1 MLKMKK
7 IFSFILLFCISYFC
21 NAQTSNYSLKGK
33 IIDNSTNKFVEYATV
48 SLKKDTIF
56 QGAIT
61 DKNGKFSFD
70 VLQGT
75 YILKVSFIGYKNYVD
90 TIEINK
96 NMDLGI
102 IKLQVDDKQLGEVVV
117 EGQKEVIKDELDKIV
132 YSVEND
138 KNAEGKTVWEI
149 MRKVP
154 FVSIQPNE
162 QLAINGNSNITVF
175 IDGRFSAI
183 VSNLARF
190 LQTLPTNT
198 VKSIEV
204 ITNPSAKYDAEGTAG
219 IINIVTKR
227 ELIRGLEGSVGA
239 GLGNRNSSIGTNVLY
254 GTKKILWVGN
264 AIVVVDNFDTRNDIT
279 RLNKL
284 SNTTLLQSSKTQ
296 NRSYN
301 HNYSLGFDY
310 RLNDKNTIVINT
322 SASFS
327 NTNTATQANS
337 KASNT
342 DNILQ
347 NISQKN
353 ISTNYDLQFVYEKQ
367 FVKAGQKLSI
377 LGRTN
382 YADNA
387 NNYTNIR
394 TIAND
399 FTTYLLDNPTKRRE
413 TTAQIDY
420 VQPISKKI
428 TIETGT
434 KAIFRDFDINNTRTY
449 AETPNE
455 KPVVAQLNF
464 LQNIYSIYLSSR
476 YQLNDKFLIRGG
488 IRVENTDNTAQNY
501 SQNYTNIV
509 PNISIGYKLKDN
521 SFKLGY
527 SQRLSRP
534 SINVINPFRIDAD
547 TNYVSIGNKNIQP
560 EISHNLDFTYSR
572 FADKWSITSRI
583 AVNTVN
589 GMIGRYNT
597 VDINGKMTVQ
607 AANIGNRTQ
616 YSSNISLDYS
626 GIKKL
631 NFTLMADFAY
641 LFIDNGNYITQG
653 SVANVATIINYDP
666 NENLSFEAY
675 INYRLPETIY
685 QGSITY
691 SHYSTLVAK
700 YKFWQKRASFSMQ
713 FTNPLLISY
722 DTTTELTDTTFNSLN
737 VSQTYTP
744 WASIGFSLRF
754 GQNKNQRKDTKT
766 INNNDQ
772 KDL

>member
-1 MLKMKK
+1 MKK
-7 IFSFILLFCISYFC
+7 IFLVIFLLLPHLFVCNGQTPSY
-21 NAQTSNYSLKGK
+21 TLKGK
-33 IIDNSTNKFVEYATV
+33 IIDNATNKFVEYATV
-48 SLKKDTIF
+48 SLKKDTLF
-56 QGAIT
+56 QGTIT
-61 DKNGKFSFD
+61 DKNGKFSFE

-75 YILKVSFIGYKNYVD
+75 YMLKVSFIGYKNYVD
-90 TIEINK
+90 TIEISK
-96 NMDLGI
+96 NIDLGT

-154 FVSIQPNE
+154 FITINPNE
-162 QLAINGNSNITVF
+162 QLEINGNTNITVF

-183 VSNLARF
+183 TSNLARF

-219 IINIVTKR
+219 IINIVTKK
-227 ELIRGLEGSVGA
+227 ELIRGLEGSVSTS
-239 GLGNRNSSIGTNVLY
+239 LGNRVSNIGISVLY
-254 GTKKILWVGN
+254 GTKKTLWVGS
-264 AIVVVDNFDTRNDIT
+264 AGIGTDNYDNKDGIT

-284 SNTTLLQSSKTQ
+284 SNTTLAQSSKTQ
-296 NRSYN
+296 NRSYDN
-301 HNYSLGFDY
+301 NYSLGFDY

-322 SASFS
+322 SASFG
-327 NTNTATQANS
+327 NTNTVTQANS
-337 KASNT
+337 KASNA

-394 TIAND
+394 TIANN
-399 FTTYLLDNPTKRRE
+399 FTTYLLNNPTKRQE

-420 VQPISKKI
+420 AQPISKKI

-434 KAIFRDFDINNTRTY
+434 KAIFRNFDINNTRTY

-464 LQNIYSIYLSSR
+464 LQNIYSLYVSAR
-476 YQLNDKFLIRGG
+476 YKLNDKFLIQSGL
-488 IRVENTDNTAQNY
+488 RVENTDNSAQNY
-501 SQNYTNIV
+501 SQNYTNAV
-509 PNISIGYKLKDN
+509 PTISVGYKLKDN
-521 SFKLGY
+521 SFKIGY

-534 SINVINPFRIDAD
+534 SINVINPFRIDVD

-560 EISHNLDFTYSR
+560 EIAHNFDFTYSR
-572 FADKWSITSRI
+572 FSDKWRITSRLAANFI
-583 AVNTVN
+583 N

-597 VDINGKMTVQ
+597 VDVNGKMTVQ
-607 AANIGNRTQ
+607 SANIGQQRQ
-616 YSSNISLDYS
+616 YSNNTTITYL
-626 GIKKL
+626 GIKKVSVMMISNL
-631 NFTLMADFAY
+631 SY
-641 LFIDNGNYITQG
+641 LFIDNGNYATQG
-653 SVANVATIINYDP
+653 SIGNIATVINYNP
-666 NENLSFEAY
+666 TEKLSFEAY
-675 INYRLPETIY
+675 ISYVLPRTIY
-685 QGSITY
+685 QGIVTNSY
-691 SHYSTLVAK
+691 FSTFSGS
-700 YKFWQKRASFSMQ
+700 YRFWNKRANISTQ
-713 FTNPLLISY
+713 IVNPLLITYNS
-722 DTTTELTDTTFNSLN
+722 TVELTDQNFNS
-737 VSQTYTP
+737 VATSQTYTP

>member
-1 MLKMKK
+1 MIKT
-7 IFSFILLFCISYFC
+7 IFIFCLLLIQNLAL
-21 NAQTSNYSLKGK
+21 NAQILTNYTLKGK
-33 IIDNSTNKFVEYATV
+33 IIDNFTNKFVEYATV
-48 SLKKDTIF
+48 SLKKDTLF

-61 DKNGKFSFD
+61 DKNGKFSFE
-70 VLQGT
+70 VLQGN

-96 NMDLGI
+96 NIDLGT

-154 FVSIQPNE
+154 FVTINPNE
-162 QLAINGNSNITVF
+162 QLEINGNANITIF

-183 VSNLARF
+183 TSNLARF

-204 ITNPSAKYDAEGTAG
+204 ITNPSAKYDAEGTG
-219 IINIVTKR
+219 GVINIITKK
-227 ELIRGLEGSVGA
+227 ELIRGLEGSVYGKV
-239 GLGNRNSSIGTNVLY
+239 GNRDSGTGINILY
-254 GTKKILWVGN
+254 GTKKTLWVGS
-264 AIVVVDNFDTRNDIT
+264 ASISTDNYDSRNDIT
-279 RLNKL
+279 RFNKL
-284 SNTTLLQSSKTQ
+284 SNTTLAQSSKTQ
-296 NRSYN
+296 NRSYDN
-301 HNYSLGFDY
+301 NYSLGFDY

-322 SASFS
+322 SASFG

-337 KASNT
+337 KASNS

-353 ISTNYDLQFVYEKQ
+353 ISTNYDLQFIYEKQ

-399 FTTYLLDNPTKRRE
+399 FTTYLLNNPTKRQE
-413 TTAQIDY
+413 TTSQIDY

-434 KAIFRDFDINNTRTY
+434 KAIFRNFDINNTRTY

-464 LQNIYSIYLSSR
+464 LQNIYSLYVSAR
-476 YQLNDKFLIRGG
+476 YKLNDKFLIQSGL
-488 IRVENTDNTAQNY
+488 RVENTDNSAQNY
-501 SQNYTNIV
+501 SQNYTNAV
-509 PNISIGYKLKDN
+509 PTISVGYKFKDN

-534 SINVINPFRIDAD
+534 SANVINPFRIDAD

-560 EISHNLDFTYSR
+560 EIAHNFDFTYSR
-572 FADKWSITSRI
+572 FSDKWRITSRLSANFI
-583 AVNTVN
+583 N

-597 VDINGKMTVQ
+597 VDANGKMTIQ
-607 AANIGNRTQ
+607 AANIGQQRQ
-616 YSSNISLDYS
+616 YSNNTSVTYL
-626 GIKKL
+626 GIKKVSVMMISNL
-631 NFTLMADFAY
+631 SY
-641 LFIDNGNYITQG
+641 LFIDNGNYATQG
-653 SVANVATIINYDP
+653 SIGNIATVINYNP
-666 NENLSFEAY
+666 TEKLSFEAY
-675 INYRLPETIY
+675 ISYVLPRTIY
-685 QGSITY
+685 QGIVTNSY
-691 SHYSTLVAK
+691 FSTFSGG
-700 YKFWQKRASFSMQ
+700 YRFWNKRANISTQ
-713 FTNPLLISY
+713 IVNPLLITYNS
-722 DTTTELTDTTFNSLN
+722 TVELTDQNFNS
-737 VSQTYTP
+737 VATSQTYTP

-754 GQNKNQRKDTKT
+754 GQEKNNRKDTKI